1 MPRQGDAFT
10 ELHAKYKRGG
20 EWAWKPN
27 GVGVRGTREQSSDG
41 KRREREKKKSVIRY
55 LSFKRC
61 ASSSFDV
68 AEAVHAI
75 CIAYYA
81 LMPSFYTPA
90 SPPFFPTNLKHG
102 RCGVILAKGLS
113 LTLLFTFWVT
123 YLCPH
128 EAAKTLHYQHISFL
142 YEQS

>member
-20 EWAWKPN
+20 ERAWKPN
-27 GVGVRGTREQSSDG
+27 GVGVRGTCEQSSDG

-90 SPPFFPTNLKHG
+90 FPPFFPHEFKAWPLWG
-102 RCGVILAKGLS
+102 YFGQRFV
-113 LTLLFTFWVT
+113 
-123 YLCPH
+123 PH
-128 EAAKTLHYQHISFL
+128 IALHFL
-142 YEQS
+142 GNVFVPT